1 MALPTQAVVLA
12 AGQSRRMVPFNH
24 ASNKAKLQLMGRPI
38 LGWTLKALVTSGIEQ
53 VVVVINQQMQLGESF
68 WAEWRGRF
76 ASLEIVTQTELN
88 GQAGALV
95 AALPKLSEE
104 FLVINANHVTADEF
118 VPLLAELSTP
128 IGFLTVPTTH
138 PEHYG
143 LVEFDETNGLVSAVV
158 EKPQY
163 GAGKPAHRLVG
174 MYRLTK
180 AFAEDLSSA
189 ALTDSTLEAMV
200 TQWAVRG
207 LVSTKVVTSE
217 PPTLKYAWQLL
228 DCKQYLWPKID
239 YHIDQT
245 AIIAPTALIR
255 GEVFIGP
262 GAVIG
267 DYAIIEGPAYIGA
280 RAVVGQYSVVR
291 KGTVLE
297 AGAQIQRHGDIAN
310 SILMAD
316 AHVHSGFIGDS
327 IIGERTTIGAGF
339 VTANRRIDR
348 QEISIHVQG
357 KKISTNKT
365 YLGAMIGDDVRIGI
379 QVGTMPNVLVAA
391 QSTILPGTVVRS
403 NIGV

>member
-24 ASNKAKLQLMGRPI
+24 TSNKAKLQLMGRPI
-38 LGWTLKALVTSGIEQ
+38 LGWTLKALAATGIER

-68 WAEWRGRF
+68 WAEWRGSF
-76 ASLEIVTQTELN
+76 ASLEIVMQTELN

-95 AALPKLSEE
+95 TALPKLAEE
-104 FLVINANHVTADEF
+104 FLVINVNHLTADEF
-118 VPLLAELSTP
+118 VLLLAELSTP
-128 IGFLTVPTTH
+128 IGFLSVSTTH

-143 LVEFDETNGLVSAVV
+143 LVEFDETTGLVSAVV
-158 EKPQY
+158 EKPSY
-163 GAGKPAHRLVG
+163 DAGKPAHRLVG

-180 AFAEDLSSA
+180 AFVQDLTSA
-189 ALTDSTLEAMV
+189 ALTDSSLETMV
-200 TQWAVRG
+200 TQWAQRG
-207 LVSTKVVTSE
+207 LVSTKVVTTE
-217 PPTLKYAWQLL
+217 PPTLKYAWHLL

-239 YHIDQT
+239 YHIDPT

-255 GEVFIGP
+255 GEVCIGP

-280 RAVVGQYSVVR
+280 RAVVGQYCVVR

-297 AGAQIQRHGDIAN
+297 AGAQIQRYVDISN

-348 QEISIHVQG
+348 QEISVRVQG

-365 YLGAMIGDDVRIGI
+365 YLGAMIGDEVRIGI

-391 QSTILPGTVVRS
+391 QSTILPGTIVRS
-403 NIGV
+403 NIGI